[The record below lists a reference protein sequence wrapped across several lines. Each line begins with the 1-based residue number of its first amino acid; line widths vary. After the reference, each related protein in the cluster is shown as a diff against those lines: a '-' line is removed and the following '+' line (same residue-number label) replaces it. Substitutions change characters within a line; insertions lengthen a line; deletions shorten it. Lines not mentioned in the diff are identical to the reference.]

1 MAAAADN
8 LLSKRDLCDLLGVA
22 PATLERWLRQDIM
35 PPADVIKKRAQG
47 GRKQRFW
54 RSKYLKQLLTI
65 KKDFETLTS
74 AQLATKHAKWWVIEV
89 T

>member
-1 MAAAADN
+1 MTARDN
-8 LLSKRDLCDLLGVA
+8 LLSKRELCDVLSVA
-22 PATLERWLRQDIM
+22 PATLERWLRQEIM
-35 PPADVIKKRAQG
+35 PPANVIKKRPQG

-54 RSKYLKQLLTI
+54 DSSYLKYLLTI

-74 AQLATKHAKWWVIEV
+74 AQLAEKHGKWWVKNI